1 MVTETMLKSAATEA
15 NVAKMAF
22 LDRLDVK
29 LHVFSEKFEK
39 KIGKLVRRA
48 KHPMLYKILRY
59 GVVVLLVAAVLLALC
74 GYFCNPEQTAPG
86 EAQCLYDYYLPS
98 EPQGYTLV
106 RALDRVEGKTY
117 LYRNETGRLCNFSY
131 EYSPGMGELFDNMDA
146 YEKEYV
152 TVGDCEGELYITTD
166 SAQSSILIWRDG
178 QTGALLRL
186 MGHFSRE
193 QLMNLAQS
201 IRYREISTGN
211 E

>member
-74 GYFCNPEQTAPG
+74 GIFCNPEQTAPG
-86 EAQCLYDYYLPS
+86 EAQRLYDYYLPS
-98 EPQGYTLV
+98 EPPVKPFPARSVYVSQTLS
-106 RALDRVEGKTY
+106 L
-117 LYRNETGRLCNFSY
+117 LSHPYRY
-131 EYSPGMGELFDNMDA
+131 
-146 YEKEYV
+146 KQH
-152 TVGDCEGELYITTD
+152 GDDCP
-166 SAQSSILIWRDG
+166 
-178 QTGALLRL
+178 
-186 MGHFSRE
+186 
-193 QLMNLAQS
+193 
-201 IRYREISTGN
+201 
-211 E
+211 

>member
-39 KIGKLVRRA
+39 KVGKLVRRA
-48 KHPMLYKILRY
+48 KHPVLYKMLRY
-59 GVVVLLVAAVLLALC
+59 GIVAILAVAVLLVLC
-74 GYFCNPEQTAPG
+74 GIFCNPEQTAPG
-86 EAQCLYDYYLPS
+86 EAQRLYDYYLPS

-117 LYRNETGRLCNFSY
+117 LYRNETGQLCNFSY
-131 EYSPGMGELFDNMDA
+131 EYTPGMGELFDDMEA
-146 YEKEYV
+146 YEEESV
-152 TVGDCEGELYITTD
+152 TVGNCGGKLYITAD
-166 SAQSSILIWRDG
+166 SAQSNILIWKDE

-193 QLMNLAQS
+193 QLMDLAQS
-201 IRYREISTGN
+201 IQYREMSAQN